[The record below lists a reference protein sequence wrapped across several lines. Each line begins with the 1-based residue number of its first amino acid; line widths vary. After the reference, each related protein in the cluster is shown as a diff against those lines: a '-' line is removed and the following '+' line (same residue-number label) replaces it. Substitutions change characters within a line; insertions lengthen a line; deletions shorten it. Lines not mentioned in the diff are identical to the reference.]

1 MVGSLSINYLSVVND
16 MFDKL
21 KSSGKDHLSSDTNV
35 GVSTKA
41 GRENSVSYSGVS
53 AMIGPDVKIE
63 GQIASDENLVIEGKV
78 NGSISAKN
86 HEVTVG
92 KSGNLKA
99 NISAKVIH
107 IEGTVKGDISGS
119 EKVVIAKTGNV
130 LGNIQSPRVTLED
143 GAKFKGSIEMDPDEK
158 IQSELPV
165 TSVSSSNMRSAEA
178 ARTDKKASQA

>member
-1 MVGSLSINYLSVVND
+1 MVNV

-21 KSSGKDHLSSDTNV
+21 KSSGKDNLSSDTNV
-35 GVSTKA
+35 GASIKA
-41 GRENSVSYSGVS
+41 SRENSVSYSGVS

-78 NGSISAKN
+78 NGSITAKN

-119 EKVVIAKTGNV
+119 EKVVISKTGNV

-165 TSVSSSNMRSAEA
+165 TSVSSSNMRSAEV
-178 ARTDKKASQA
+178 ARADKKASQA

>member
-1 MVGSLSINYLSVVND
+1 

-21 KSSGKDHLSSDTNV
+21 KSSGKDNLSSDTNV
-35 GVSTKA
+35 DASTRA

-119 EKVVIAKTGNV
+119 EKVVISKTGNV

-158 IQSELPV
+158 LQSELPV

-178 ARTDKKASQA
+178 VRTDKKASQA

>member
-35 GVSTKA
+35 GASTKA

-78 NGSISAKN
+78 NGSIAAKN

-119 EKVVIAKTGNV
+119 EKVVISKTGNV

-178 ARTDKKASQA
+178 VRTDKKASQA